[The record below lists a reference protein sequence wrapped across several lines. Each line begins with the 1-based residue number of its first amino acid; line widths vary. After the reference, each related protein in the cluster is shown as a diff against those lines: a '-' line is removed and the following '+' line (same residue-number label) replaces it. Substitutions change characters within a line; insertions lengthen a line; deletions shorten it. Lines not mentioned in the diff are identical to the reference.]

1 MLQNYETSLNA
12 TILRKIIELLKG
24 KQTKP
29 ILYVYD
35 SILLDYA
42 ESDGDELLNDIH
54 NIFTQQGLTVK
65 IQHGINYNSLR
76 PL

>member
-1 MLQNYETSLNA
+1 M
-12 TILRKIIELLKG
+12 LRKIIELLKG

-42 ESDGDELLNDIH
+42 ESDGDELLTEIH
-54 NIFTQQGLTVK
+54 NIFTKQGLTVK
-65 IQHGINYNSLR
+65 TQHGPNYNSLR